1 MRSATLTSTRRLYLV
16 GASGRCAECGRVI
29 SQGRAIWSIEQY
41 HAPICEMCA
50 IALYGSDDGIPCR
63 VCDGTGHV
71 QYSGCGER
79 PERDRMWRERGDLRS
94 VQDAGRAR

>member
-29 SQGRAIWSIEQY
+29 SQGRAIWSIDQY
-41 HAPICEMCA
+41 HTPICELCA
-50 IALYGSDDGIPCR
+50 TALYGSDDVIPCR
-63 VCDGTGHV
+63 VCD
-71 QYSGCGER
+71 ER
-79 PERDRMWRERGDLRS
+79 PGRDRMWRELGDLRS